1 MADMFVSAYR
11 KQQEYVCLVSLTMKT
26 TNKKNLLTF
35 KKMLKNKVK
44 TQKQQ
49 KLINFNPV
57 KIRLSKA
64 KNNPR
69 KEQFN

>member
-1 MADMFVSAYR
+1 MYL
-11 KQQEYVCLVSLTMKT
+11 YGLVSLIMNTI
-26 TNKKNLLTF
+26 NKKDLLTF

-44 TQKQQ
+44 SQKQQ

-69 KEQFN
+69 KERFN

>member
-1 MADMFVSAYR
+1 MN
-11 KQQEYVCLVSLTMKT
+11 TI
-26 TNKKNLLTF
+26 NKKDLLTF

-44 TQKQQ
+44 SQKQQ

-69 KEQFN
+69 KERFN